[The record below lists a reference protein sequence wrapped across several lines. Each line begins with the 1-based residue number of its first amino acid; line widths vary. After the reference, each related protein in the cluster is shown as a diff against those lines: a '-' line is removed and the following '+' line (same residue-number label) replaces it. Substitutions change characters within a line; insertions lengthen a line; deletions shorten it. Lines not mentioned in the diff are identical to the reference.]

1 MKVSMSGMI
10 ALVTGGG
17 AGIGRAIVDAYTDL
31 GAKVVVA
38 EINPDHCETL
48 RVELGDSVLVRQC
61 DVRKVAEI
69 EALREAISGKFGKLD
84 VLVNNVGH
92 HLRLSA
98 PFEDTAEEDW
108 DNLYD
113 INLRHM
119 FVVTRAMIP
128 LLREGGEG
136 GSIINVS
143 SIEGFRSF
151 PSNVPYTTFKHAV
164 TGFTR
169 ALALQLA
176 PDGIRVNT
184 LAPETTDTEQ
194 VPLDMIL
201 QPELRHEAD
210 RTIPMG
216 RFGVPRDHA
225 GVAVFLATELS
236 SWVTGSSIVVDG
248 GGLVGGPF
256 RRAAD
261 DKWTNMGIV
270 TETATVKVRPPAEGV
285 VARGAEYK
293 E

>member
-1 MKVSMSGMI
+1 MEGDV

-17 AGIGRAIVDAYTDL
+17 AGIGRGIVTAFVEL
-31 GAKVVVA
+31 GAHVIVA
-38 EINPDHCETL
+38 EINADHCTDLE
-48 RVELGDSVLVRQC
+48 REFGSAVSVVEC
-61 DVRKVAEI
+61 DVRRTGDMVKLQSAVDA
-69 EALREAISGKFGKLD
+69 SGGRLD

-92 HLRLSA
+92 HLRMSA

-108 DNLYD
+108 DRLYD

-128 LLREGGEG
+128 GLRKSRRVA
-136 GSIINVS
+136 SIINVS

-151 PSNVPYTTFKHAV
+151 PGNVPYTAFKHAV

-194 VPLDMIL
+194 VPLDKVL
-201 QPELRHEAD
+201 DPALRHEAD

-236 SWVTGSSIVVDG
+236 SWVTGSSVVVDG

-256 RRAAD
+256 RLSPD
-261 DKWTNMGIV
+261 DKWTNMGVV
-270 TETATVKVRPPAEGV
+270 TDVATVKPRP
-285 VARGAEYK
+285 
-293 E
+293 

>member
-1 MKVSMSGMI
+1 MKVSMSGMT

-17 AGIGRAIVDAYTDL
+17 AGIGRAIVDAYADL

-48 RVELGDSVLVRQC
+48 RGELGDSVLVQQC
-61 DVRKVAEI
+61 DVRKAAEV
-69 EALREAISGKFGKLD
+69 ETLREAIAEQFGRLD

-98 PFEDTAEEDW
+98 PFEQTAEDDW
-108 DNLYD
+108 DSLYD

-128 LLREGGEG
+128 LLRESGAG

-151 PSNVPYTTFKHAV
+151 PSNVPYTAFKHAV

-194 VPLDMIL
+194 VPLDRIL

-236 SWVTGSSIVVDG
+236 SWVTGSAIVVDG

-270 TETATVKVRPPAEGV
+270 TETATVKRRPPAEGV